1 MNPYAHQYAP
11 QLSRRTVVAS
21 ILSAFVMGGRGTAA
35 HAQEEAG
42 VDVDDIL
49 AAASQRLADVE
60 SLHFTLEVEGETFI
74 DEDGAIQ
81 LESAE
86 GDLARPDKVAVEFQV
101 RLLGATTVSIRM
113 ITIGDESWTT
123 DLITGNWGEAP
134 PEFGYNPAVL
144 YDNQDGLGPVMGK
157 LDDAEITGTDE
168 VGGRTVYRITGTAT
182 SDVIAPLTAGTM
194 TGEEVAVEL
203 WIDVETSDLRR
214 VIVVEPEN
222 EAKDE
227 PATWELNLSEF
238 NETVTIEPPE

>member
-1 MNPYAHQYAP
+1 MIPILRPAP
-11 QLSRRTVVAS
+11 LLNRRTILGSA
-21 ILSAFVMGGRGTAA
+21 LSAFVIGVTHSGA
-35 HAQEEAG
+35 HSQSEA
-42 VDVDDIL
+42 VEPVDDIL

-81 LESAE
+81 LVSAE
-86 GDLARPDKVAVEFQV
+86 GDLARPDKVGVEFQV

-123 DLITGNWGEAP
+123 DLVTGDWGEAP
-134 PEFGYNPAVL
+134 PEFGYNPTVL
-144 YDNQDGLGPVMGK
+144 YDNQEGLGPVMGK
-157 LDDAEITGTDE
+157 LEDAEITGLDE
-168 VGGRTVYRITGTAT
+168 IDDRAVYRITGTAT
-182 SDVIAPLTAGTM
+182 SEVIAPLTAGTM
-194 TGEEVAVEL
+194 TGEEVGVEL

-227 PATWELNLSEF
+227 PATWVLNLSEF